1 VDDRHGNEVN
11 MDYDLSKL
19 IDAIITDATS
29 GMFADPEHGL
39 EYWIDGASPDINDR
53 QHFQPGFS
61 LMFYKQDDRYCTFK
75 EGPNEPM
82 MRMVNDESSIVMWD
96 AIFDPTK
103 DEVAITD
110 EEDLSKIREALQMHL
125 DVIRL

>member
-1 VDDRHGNEVN
+1 
-11 MDYDLSKL
+11 MSYDLSKL

-29 GMFADPEHGL
+29 SMFEDPEYGL
-39 EYWIDGASPDINDR
+39 EYWIDGASSDINDR
-53 QHFQPGFS
+53 QHFQPGVS
-61 LMFYKQDDRYCTFK
+61 LMFYKQDDRYCAFK

-103 DEVAITD
+103 DEVVITD
-110 EEDLSKIREALQMHL
+110 EEDLSKIREALQMYL
-125 DVIRL
+125 DVINL